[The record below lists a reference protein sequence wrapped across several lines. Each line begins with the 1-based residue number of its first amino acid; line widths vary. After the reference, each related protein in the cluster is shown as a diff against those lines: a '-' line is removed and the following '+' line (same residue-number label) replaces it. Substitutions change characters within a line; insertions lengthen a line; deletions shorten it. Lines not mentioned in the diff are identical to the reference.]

1 MRKVILLGLLSLF
14 VIGGAYG
21 AFYWFTEGRYFES
34 TDNAYVQADISAISP
49 RVQGYVHEVAVGD
62 NQRVRQGDVLL
73 RIDDTDFAAHVADA
87 QAAVQAQQAALASN
101 DSKIEWQASNIE
113 RAKAQIASV
122 QADLDFAQQDYAR
135 YQALVG
141 SDYVTKQKF
150 ETARAELAKQKALLA
165 SAQAALLAEQQ
176 QLVVLQAG
184 TKEIQ
189 AKLAQMQAQLA
200 LARNDLDNTVI
211 RAPIDGVIGNRTVR
225 TGQFV
230 RPGVQL
236 LVVVPL
242 PDVYVVANFKE
253 TQLVDMRP
261 GQKVEMTVDAF
272 PGRKFVAHIDSF
284 APASGAQFSIL
295 PPENATGNFTK
306 VVQRIPVRIA
316 LDPEPLAQHP
326 LRLGLS
332 MLVTVDTRDQSGA
345 TLATAPRAEPLAQTS
360 VFAAQDGDADAE
372 IARIIAANLGGR

>member
-1 MRKVILLGLLSLF
+1 MRKFILFGLLGLF

-49 RVQGYVHEVAVGD
+49 RIQGYVREVAVAD
-62 NQRVRQGDVLL
+62 NQRVKQGDVLL

-87 QAAVQAQQAALASN
+87 EAAVQAQQAALVSN
-101 DSKIEWQASNIE
+101 DSKIKWQQSNIE
-113 RAKAQIASV
+113 RARAQIASV
-122 QADLDFAQQDYAR
+122 QADLDFAQQDYTR

-141 SDYVTKQKF
+141 SDFVTKQKF
-150 ETARAELAKQKALLA
+150 ETARAELEKQKALLA

-184 TKEIQ
+184 AKEIQ

-211 RAPIDGVIGNRTVR
+211 RAPIGGVIGNRTVR

-242 PDVYVVANFKE
+242 PDIYVVANFKE

-272 PGRKFVAHIDSF
+272 PGRKFAAHIDSF

-306 VVQRIPVRIA
+306 VVQRIPVRIVVDKAEDAA
-316 LDPEPLAQHP
+316 L
-326 LRLGLS
+326 LRPGLS
-332 MLVTVDTRDQSGA
+332 VYVSVDIRTGDK
-345 TLATAPRAEPLAQTS
+345 S
-360 VFAAQDGDADAE
+360 VPSPVLPKAKPAAA
-372 IARIIAANLGGR
+372 GGSVVGQAG

>member
-1 MRKVILLGLLSLF
+1 MRKIILLGLLGVF
-14 VIGGAYG
+14 VVGAAYG

-49 RVQGYVHEVAVGD
+49 RIQGYVREVAVGD
-62 NQRVRQGDVLL
+62 NQRVKQGDVLV

-87 QAAVQAQQAALASN
+87 QAAVLAQQAALASN
-101 DSKIEWQASNIE
+101 DSKIQWQASNVD

-165 SAQAALLAEQQ
+165 SAQAALVAEQQ

-189 AKLAQMQAQLA
+189 AKLAQMQAQLV

-211 RAPIDGVIGNRTVR
+211 HAPIDGVIGNRTVR

-261 GQKVEMTVDAF
+261 GQKVDMTVDAF
-272 PGRKFVAHIDSF
+272 PGRKFAGHIDSF

-316 LDPEPLAQHP
+316 VDGAQDAAL
-326 LRLGLS
+326 LRPGLS
-332 MLVTVDTRDQSGA
+332 VYVSVDTRTGDKSAPPVAPKAKPAAGA
-345 TLATAPRAEPLAQTS
+345 VVGQA
-360 VFAAQDGDADAE
+360 G
-372 IARIIAANLGGR
+372 